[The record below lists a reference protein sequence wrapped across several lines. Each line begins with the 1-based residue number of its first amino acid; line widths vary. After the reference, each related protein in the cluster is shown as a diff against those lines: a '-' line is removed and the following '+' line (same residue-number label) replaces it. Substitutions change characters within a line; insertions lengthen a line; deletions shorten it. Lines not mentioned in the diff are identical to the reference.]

1 MKCCLWHIL
10 EQPFRILVYPF
21 QTTWPH
27 SLKGLLLGLLIFL
40 CYDLLTRGFG
50 CCFPDEKFLVF
61 NLRIT
66 GLSWFFFSLQ
76 IKAFF
81 RNKSLFRNFF
91 SGPLNIQSGLY
102 MTLNRWKKLWFIV
115 WLFTSWSNKRHEI
128 WICNRCRLIFFL
140 YTTSTS
146 L

>member
-1 MKCCLWHIL
+1 M
-10 EQPFRILVYPF
+10 
-21 QTTWPH
+21 
-27 SLKGLLLGLLIFL
+27 
-40 CYDLLTRGFG
+40 
-50 CCFPDEKFLVF
+50 
-61 NLRIT
+61 RIT

-102 MTLNRWKKLWFIV
+102 MTLNRWKKLWFIA

-128 WICNRCRLIFFL
+128 WVCNRCREMGVKIIPLCYCHLLFFL
-140 YTTSTS
+140 FFVFCLYILRVRLCSRVELRTNGKISYKPELFITLNARYS
-146 L
+146 LFWVKGK